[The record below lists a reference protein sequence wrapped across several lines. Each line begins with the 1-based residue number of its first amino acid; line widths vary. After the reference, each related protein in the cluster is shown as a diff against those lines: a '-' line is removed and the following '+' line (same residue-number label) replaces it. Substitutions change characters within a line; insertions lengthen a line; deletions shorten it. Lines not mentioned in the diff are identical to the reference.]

1 MSERVIEVALATL
14 EPQPHCDSAGKPAT
28 PRAAAAAANGGAG
41 PAAAQQQPAA
51 AAAAG
56 GGGKRG
62 AARRPALPTVVSGI
76 QLDETYDAIAHFSGM
91 TREWAAAALEQ
102 APRFLLLDFR

>member
-1 MSERVIEVALATL
+1 MIERVIEVASATL
-14 EPQPHCDSAGKPAT
+14 ESQPHCDSGGKPAT

-41 PAAAQQQPAA
+41 PAAA
-51 AAAAG
+51 G
-56 GGGKRG
+56 GGSKRG